1 MTRKYEKYTCQF
13 KHDVLQEYRPG
24 IYGYG
29 FKALAK
35 RFKIKGGH
43 KLIMSCY
50 RRWKGGVDSLKPT
63 SKGCRSHTMT
73 RQQVRHY
80 ILEFVGLM
88 NNKYVAVDYN
98 VSQEHIESVLKR
110 KVPIRTIRRYGKECG
125 ITWKKPSEITS
136 RDDTQPTAYAKRY
149 DFVGAINGSQSIACM
164 TLTPEDRNK
173 WRIKGVRQRV
183 INKWITDT
191 LAPAINRLNIDNIY
205 LICDKSRAHNK
216 ANMIQALRAGK
227 CKSVKKILYMP
238 TASAIYVSPLDN
250 PLWYSFKN
258 EFEINIHYV

>member
-1 MTRKYEKYTCQF
+1 MTRKYEKYTRQF
-13 KHDVLQEYRPG
+13 KHNVLQEYRPG
-24 IYGYG
+24 IYSYG

-50 RRWKGGVDSLKPT
+50 RRWNGGVDSLKPT

-125 ITWKKPSEITS
+125 IKWKKPSEITS
-136 RDDTQPTAYAKRY
+136 RDAENSFWKNIGRFRRSLQRI
-149 DFVGAINGSQSIACM
+149 GN
-164 TLTPEDRNK
+164 DRL
-173 WRIKGVRQRV
+173 IF
-183 INKWITDT
+183 
-191 LAPAINRLNIDNIY
+191 IDE
-205 LICDKSRAHNK
+205 
-216 ANMIQALRAGK
+216 
-227 CKSVKKILYMP
+227 
-238 TASAIYVSPLDN
+238 TAIYSIMIPYKTLVAPD
-250 PLWYSFKN
+250 K
-258 EFEINIHYV
+258 